1 MNQCEQQQGPRS
13 KDQGAFACPLYKINT
28 RPRNLSGYSAVY
40 CNVANSST
48 VQCNTEGAQCK
59 LQLQLYDNAL
69 ALTLAMPQLSKL
81 GQHASSSS
89 LRQAN
94 VRLWSDSSVM
104 GRAAGQFRLVD
115 LCSMQSVAYSHRR
128 EEATGPRAK
137 CMHATVCTNL
147 GSNGSQ
153 LQGPGAL
160 HEAALT
166 HCIHPT

>member
-1 MNQCEQQQGPRS
+1 
-13 KDQGAFACPLYKINT
+13 
-28 RPRNLSGYSAVY
+28 
-40 CNVANSST
+40 
-48 VQCNTEGAQCK
+48 
-59 LQLQLYDNAL
+59 
-69 ALTLAMPQLSKL
+69 MPQLSQL

-147 GSNGSQ
+147 GSNGTNGTNATDAPELFIHGRLSGGISVMSLPEPLGTQ
-153 LQGPGAL
+153 QATPA
-160 HEAALT
+160 AALLRIGWLNDLDAELLT
-166 HCIHPT
+166 TLLDNST